1 MSLHNL
7 SALCD
12 GVAFANRV
20 FDSEGVTHH
29 HSIGTA
35 IGAAVEAIEEIFK
48 TGKQESVLKYRNTF
62 MHLRHGNEPQAGDE
76 EREF

>member
-1 MSLHNL
+1 MALHNL

-20 FDSEGVTHH
+20 FDSEGITHK

-35 IGAAVEAIEEIFK
+35 IGAAVEAIEEIFR
-48 TGKQESVLKYRNTF
+48 TGKQDNLLKYRTTF
-62 MHLRHGNEPQAGDE
+62 INLRHGEAPDAGDE
-76 EREF
+76 ERAI